1 TERVISMPHYFI
13 DRPIFDWVLAI
24 LVMLMGG
31 LAILGLPVN
40 QYPSI
45 APPAVNIAVNYP
57 GASAKTVQDTVAQ
70 VIEQQMNGIDGL
82 RYMTSESGSDGSMS
96 INVTFDQGVDPDI
109 SQVQAQNKLPLATLM
124 LSQEVQQLAIRVSM
138 ASSYFLMIVGL
149 ISIDGRMGNE

>member
-1 TERVISMPHYFI
+1 MPHYFI
-13 DRPIFDWVLAI
+13 DRPIFAWVLAI

-82 RYMTSESGSDGSMS
+82 RYMKSESGSDGSMR
-96 INVTFDQGVDPDI
+96 ITVTFDQGVDPDR
-109 SQVQAQNKLPLATLM
+109 SEEHTSELQSRPHL
-124 LSQEVQQLAIRVSM
+124 
-138 ASSYFLMIVGL
+138 
-149 ISIDGRMGNE
+149 